1 MLDLDDCQYR
11 YMEDLETK
19 DWLKSVLNT
28 LGEKRFPGLKE
39 NLDNLPKAD
48 LDRILDEILED
59 AEQYEFIDDDELL
72 VRYGIWSVNH
82 QQTPMNTP
90 VLAAAIRKS
99 ETVVLGIMDQIAL
112 ADWTVRAREL
122 FGVQIK

>member
-11 YMEDLETK
+11 YMENLETK

-39 NLDNLPKAD
+39 SLDNLPKAD
-48 LDRILDEILED
+48 LDRILDDVLKD
-59 AEQYEFIDDDELL
+59 AEQHEFIDDDELL
-72 VRYGIWSVNH
+72 VRYTIWSVNH

-90 VLAAAIRKS
+90 ELAAAIGKS

-112 ADWTVRAREL
+112 ADWMVRAHAL
-122 FGVQIK
+122 IGVQMK